1 MSRPAPVQRILAGQ
15 PAVDGRPRYAG
26 PPILALGFRP
36 FYLLAAAFA
45 ALGMAL
51 WAGSLLGWLAA
62 ALGPSTMAPLF
73 WHAHEM
79 VFGFAAA
86 VVVGFLFTAG
96 KNWTGLQTPR
106 GMHLAALAALWLAA
120 RVLMWT
126 GPAPLAVA
134 VDVAFLPLCGV
145 TFLRILRR
153 AKSVRNYGLAIAL
166 LVLGTINAGF
176 HAALLCGEPLVALRC
191 LDAAAG
197 LVCVF
202 VTVIGGRVFP
212 MLTANAIP
220 DLRVRTVVWAERAI
234 VPATA
239 LAVVVLAAPVEGIV
253 PAIVFAAAAV
263 LHGARWSGWDTR
275 RTLRTPMVAILHVAY
290 GFLPIGFAML
300 AAAAL
305 GWGSRSTALHALTA
319 GAIGC
324 AIVGMITRTA
334 LGHTGRLLRTGGAE
348 NFAYAAIALAAIV
361 RVAGPALLPRG
372 VWIGAASA
380 LWVAGFAAYLWRY
393 TPWLM
398 TARVDGRE
406 G

>member
-1 MSRPAPVQRILAGQ
+1 MPRPAPLLTIGQ
-15 PAVDGRPRYAG
+15 PDPASRVPYAGRPVF
-26 PPILALGFRP
+26 ALGFRP

-51 WAGSLLGWLAA
+51 WAALLLGVLPSTH
-62 ALGPSTMAPLF
+62 GPATMAPLF

-79 VFGFAAA
+79 VFGFAIA

-96 KNWTGLQTPR
+96 KNWTGLQTPQ
-106 GMHLAALAALWLAA
+106 GAQLAALAALWLAA

-126 GPAPLAVA
+126 GPVPLAVA
-134 VDVAFLPLCGV
+134 ADVAFLRV
-145 TFLRILRR
+145 RRR
-153 AKSVRNYGLAIAL
+153 AKSARNYGLAIAL
-166 LVLGTINAGF
+166 LVLGAVNAAF
-176 HAALLCGEPLVALRC
+176 HAALNLGEPLAALRC

-202 VTVIGGRVFP
+202 VTVIGGRVIP
-212 MLTANAIP
+212 MFTANAVP
-220 DLRVRTVVWAERAI
+220 GVRVRRVVWAERAI

-239 LAVVVLAAPVEGIV
+239 LAVGMLVAPLQGIV
-253 PAIVFAAAAV
+253 PAIVFAVAAFLQAV
-263 LHGARWSGWDTR
+263 RWTGWDTR
-275 RTLRTPMVAILHVAY
+275 RTLRTTIVAILHVAY
-290 GFLPIGFAML
+290 AFLPIGFAML

-305 GWGSRSTALHALTA
+305 GWGDRSTALHALTA

-324 AIVGMITRTA
+324 AIIGMITRTA

-348 NFAYAAIALAAIV
+348 NFAYAAIALAAVV

-372 VWIGAASA
+372 VWIGGASV
-380 LWVAGFAAYLWRY
+380 LWVAAFVAYLWRY
-393 TPWLM
+393 TPWLI
-398 TARVDGRE
+398 APRADGRE